1 MKVLPK
7 EHRIRYN
14 IQIIRL
20 GREICRAPVPKCNLC
35 FPAGC
40 CPFYEKET
48 EESGGTGKR
57 TGRKTAGRVK
67 DV

>member
-20 GREICRAPVPKCNLC
+20 GREICRARCQSAISVFRQAVVPFMKKKQRKAVEPENGR
-35 FPAGC
+35 A
-40 CPFYEKET
+40 
-48 EESGGTGKR
+48 GKR
-57 TGRKTAGRVK
+57 LAE
-67 DV
+67 